1 MARSSLRQLK
11 VQCSKVQCEL
21 PPCCSRTQT
30 ESQFQSL
37 QLFNRS
43 APRNAAARSSRST
56 ASLRSR
62 RIRLTS
68 VPRVPKFRYSNR
80 STPSPVTK
88 HQGTSET
95 LSQLPYCPRDKQQER
110 IRWNKVALFGL
121 WLSFCGFEFRVSGFE
136 FFHE

>member
-1 MARSSLRQLK
+1 MARSSLRQFK

-21 PPCCSRTQT
+21 PPCCALTQT

-56 ASLRSR
+56 ALLRSR

-68 VPRVPKFRYSNR
+68 VPRVPKFQLLQSSRYSP
-80 STPSPVTK
+80 TTK
-88 HQGTSET
+88 IRERLRTWPGPHIARGTNSKNE
-95 LSQLPYCPRDKQQER
+95 SDGIKWRCSD
-110 IRWNKVALFGL
+110 
-121 WLSFCGFEFRVSGFE
+121 CG
-136 FFHE
+136 

>member
-1 MARSSLRQLK
+1 MARSSLRQFK
-11 VQCSKVQCEL
+11 VQCSKVRCEL
-21 PPCCSRTQT
+21 PPCCALTQT

-68 VPRVPKFRYSNR
+68 VPTLPKFHLFQSFD
-80 STPSPVTK
+80 
-88 HQGTSET
+88 
-95 LSQLPYCPRDKQQER
+95 SQSRNKASGNFRDLVSVAILPEGQTARTNPME
-110 IRWNKVALFGL
+110 
-121 WLSFCGFEFRVSGFE
+121 
-136 FFHE
+136 